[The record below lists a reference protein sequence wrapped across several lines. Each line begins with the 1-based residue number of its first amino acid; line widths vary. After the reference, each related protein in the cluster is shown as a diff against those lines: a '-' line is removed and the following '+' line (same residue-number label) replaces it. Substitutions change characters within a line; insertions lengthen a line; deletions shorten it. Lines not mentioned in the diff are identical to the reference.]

1 MINLVVS
8 SGPDQVA
15 MPSTV
20 IGETEADA
28 RAVLEAEPYNFRV
41 VTSTE
46 ETLDVAA
53 GLVIRTNPAAQTLV
67 AKGSQVTIFVSSGAP
82 TAEVP
87 NVVGQTEA
95 AARAAL
101 AAFDVSVTSQDLPFG
116 DANDGRVTA
125 QSVAGGQRAPEGS
138 PIQLTVGRAGPA
150 PTTTQPPP
158 RRRRRPPPRR
168 RPRPPPRSSEP

>member
-1 MINLVVS
+1 MIRTDPPAGELVPQSQVINLVVS
-8 SGPDQVA
+8 SGRDQVA

-41 VTSTE
+41 VDGRPRRRS
-46 ETLDVAA
+46 
-53 GLVIRTNPAAQTLV
+53 RSPPASSSAPTRPPQTLV
-67 AKGSQVTIFVSSGAP
+67 AKGSQVTIVVSSGAP

-116 DANDGRVTA
+116 DGNDGRVTA
-125 QSVAGGQRAPEGS
+125 QSVAGGQRAPEG
-138 PIQLTVGRAGPA
+138 R
-150 PTTTQPPP
+150 
-158 RRRRRPPPRR
+158 
-168 RPRPPPRSSEP
+168 RSS

>member
-46 ETLDVAA
+46 ETLEVAA

-101 AAFDVSVTSQDLPFG
+101 VLV
-116 DANDGRVTA
+116 RR
-125 QSVAGGQRAPEGS
+125 QRACRRTS
-138 PIQLTVGRAGPA
+138 RSAT
-150 PTTTQPPP
+150 PTTAG
-158 RRRRRPPPRR
+158 
-168 RPRPPPRSSEP
+168 